1 MCNRRDALAAS
12 GDLLMDWFARRFI
25 KASLVWLCVAVV
37 FGVTIAI
44 HPAWT
49 IYRTAHMHAALL
61 GFVTMMIFGV
71 AYHVLPRFSVS
82 ALHSRSLAGWHWW
95 TANLGLGAMIVG
107 FITRVTAAVPS
118 VVGATSLAVGG
129 LLFAFGAFAFAWNI
143 WRTMDG
149 PPIVVVPVARKRVG

>member
-1 MCNRRDALAAS
+1 
-12 GDLLMDWFARRFI
+12 MDWFARRFI

-37 FGVTIAI
+37 MGVAMAI

-71 AYHVLPRFSVS
+71 AYHVLPRFSGS
-82 ALHSRSLAGWHWW
+82 PLYSRSLAGWHWW
-95 TANLGLGAMIVG
+95 IANLGLGAMIVG
-107 FITRVTAAVPS
+107 FITRVNAAVPG
-118 VVGATSLAVGG
+118 VVGMTALAFGG
-129 LLFAFGAFAFAWNI
+129 SLFALGAFVFAWNI

-149 PPIVVVPVARKRVG
+149 PPMVVVPKASRRAG